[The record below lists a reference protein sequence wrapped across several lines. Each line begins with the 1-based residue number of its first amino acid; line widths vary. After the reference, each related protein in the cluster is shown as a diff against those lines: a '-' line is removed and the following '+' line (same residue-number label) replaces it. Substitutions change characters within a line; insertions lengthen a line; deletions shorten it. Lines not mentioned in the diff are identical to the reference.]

1 MPCRIIEE
9 MDAGVVPPV
18 KQAAPPKLDNAAVWQ
33 AFENDAN
40 RAGMTSSS
48 DETAPGIQA
57 LLEEAEAKQ

>member
-1 MPCRIIEE
+1 

-40 RAGMTSSS
+40 RAGMTSSGNPTGMGVE
-48 DETAPGIQA
+48 D
-57 LLEEAEAKQ
+57 LLKEAEAKQGI